1 MPDLLVLEAT
11 KCAAKNLHAGLVHF
25 NSTVKGLLNIPHF
38 LNDTIDKLK
47 ECKKIN
53 ADNLQDG
60 ATNLLRA
67 IRRRRSPNRAA
78 IAYRTGVEYMKNG
91 AKALGR
97 SLLRYSRIV
106 GKYTG
111 HKLHVVRT
119 YIQEKYKKMYSR
131 VRTSAR
137 PVIEKF
143 KKFGAKTVKVAK
155 LTTAFVAK
163 YYCYYD
169 TAQRLVA
176 NVTSLIDD
184 FIDRNG
190 VLQNTKDAVKLCVS
204 KAIDAKST
212 ELCTGRH
219 QVPELSDLD
228 ETEEFNQMS
237 AIEFDFDNNHS
248 EL

>member
-53 ADNLQDG
+53 ADNLQGG

-67 IRRRRSPNRAA
+67 VRRRRAANIFNR
-78 IAYRTGVEYMKNG
+78 GVQHMKSG

-119 YIQEKYKKMYSR
+119 YMQEKYKKMYSR
-131 VRTSAR
+131 VRTTAR

-169 TAQRLVA
+169 AAQGLVA

-212 ELCTGRH
+212 QLCTGRH

-228 ETEEFNQMS
+228 ETDEFNQMS